1 MKIYSYIIL
10 IIILIFF
17 FFFFFKGFSQKE
29 NFIFDFK
36 EKEINVVNFLS
47 EPVEKLANP
56 PEEIKAVYATTWTA
70 ITDKSISHLINLA
83 KETEINSIVIDV
95 KDYTG
100 NISFQSNSLLVNS
113 MDSEDKKINNLRELI
128 ELLHKNNIYA
138 IARIAVFQDL
148 VLAEKRPDL
157 AVQSIANEG
166 VWKDRKGLTWLDP
179 ASQEVWNYIL
189 IIAKKL
195 DYYGFDEINFD
206 YIRFPSDGNMKDILY
221 PFFDESTLRR
231 KTLKDFF
238 IYLSDNLR
246 KENIKISIDLFGL
259 TTINKDDLGI
269 GQVLEDTLPYFDFV
283 CPMVYPSHYASGFI
297 GAENPAEYPYEVIK
311 YSLETAKKRIEK
323 FQKENSDI
331 KISKIRPWLQDFDLG
346 AEYNAEMIRKQK
358 QAVYDLGLKNGW
370 MLWDPRNIYTRG
382 GLDEE

>member
-17 FFFFFKGFSQKE
+17 FFFFFKSFSQKE
-29 NFIFDFK
+29 NFVFDFK
-36 EKEINVVNFLS
+36 EEETNIIDFLS

-56 PEEIKAVYATTWTA
+56 PEEIKGIYATTWTA

-100 NISFQSNSLLVNS
+100 NVSFQSNSFLINS
-113 MDSEDKKINNLRELI
+113 LDSEDRRINNLRELI
-128 ELLHKNNIYA
+128 ELLHQNNIYT

-148 VLAEKRPDL
+148 ILAEKRPDL
-157 AVQSIANEG
+157 AVQSIVNENT
-166 VWKDRKGLTWLDP
+166 WKDRKGLTWLDP

-189 IIAKKL
+189 IIAQKL

-206 YIRFPSDGNMKDILY
+206 YIRFPSDGNMKDISY

-231 KTLKDFF
+231 NTLKEFF
-238 IYLSDNLR
+238 NYLSDNLR
-246 KENIKISIDLFGL
+246 KRGIKISIDLFGL
-259 TTINKDDLGI
+259 TTVNKDDLGI
-269 GQVLEDTLPYFDFV
+269 GQVLEDALPYFDFV
-283 CPMVYPSHYASGFI
+283 CPMVYPSHYGKGFI
-297 GAENPAEYPYEVIK
+297 GFENPAEYPYQVIK
-311 YSLETAKKRIEK
+311 YSLEMANKRMKE
-323 FQKENSDI
+323 FQKENPDM

-370 MLWDPRNIYTRG
+370 LLWDPRNIYTRK
-382 GLDEE
+382 GLDEK

>member
-157 AVQSIANEG
+157 AVQSIGNKG

-311 YSLETAKKRIEK
+311 YSLETAKKRIEE